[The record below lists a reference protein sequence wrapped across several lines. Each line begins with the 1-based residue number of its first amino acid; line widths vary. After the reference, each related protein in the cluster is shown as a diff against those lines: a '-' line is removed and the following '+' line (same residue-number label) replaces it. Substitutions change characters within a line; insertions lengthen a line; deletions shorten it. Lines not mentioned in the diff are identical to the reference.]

1 MLSSHNSSNLA
12 ANITALN
19 NVTLFKAQAD
29 DETIENA
36 CNVLKTKVL
45 VERCTRREG
54 VSGKRWHDDMI
65 RQGERRVAI
74 AQKSKD
80 RQELNETA

>member
-1 MLSSHNSSNLA
+1 MLNSHNSGNLA
-12 ANITALN
+12 ANITTLN
-19 NVTLFKAQAD
+19 DVTFFKAQAD
-29 DETIENA
+29 DESIENA

-45 VERCTRREG
+45 VERCTGREG
-54 VSGKRWHDDMI
+54 VAGKRWHDDMI

-80 RQELNETA
+80 RQKFDETA